1 MRKLL
6 SRAYVCINSK
16 SSRRQIHELWR
27 NHYESNDL
35 SRERHN
41 ELIPEND
48 LRSKNDLSPDFSY
61 KYPPSSFIQG
71 IGFPRRRSAAI
82 FNLETLLQFPKA
94 LQHPNLL
101 HPRNRN
107 QIQREINIFHRK
119 PINDFNRLIG
129 SYLWNRSISLLWTN
143 FIPIPSD
150 IPRVVVIK
158 ELYSKV
164 LYRDCNR
171 SYNKRYKVDVGS
183 LTPNHYKI
191 VVSLLLHFFPH
202 FPFYFLLF
210 PF

>member
-1 MRKLL
+1 MRNPI
-6 SRAYVCINSK
+6 SRICIHLRSF
-16 SSRRQIHELWR
+16 RRQVHELWR
-27 NHYESNDL
+27 NCNESSDL
-35 SRERHN
+35 SHERHN
-41 ELIPEND
+41 DLIPGDD
-48 LRSKNDLSPDFSY
+48 LRSKNDLSPDFTY
-61 KYPPSSFIQG
+61 KYPPGSFIQG
-71 IGFPRRRSAAI
+71 IRFPRRRSAAT
-82 FNLETLLQFPKA
+82 FNLETLLQVQKA

-150 IPRVVVIK
+150 IQRVVVVK

-171 SYNKRYKVDVGS
+171 SYNKRYKW
-183 LTPNHYKI
+183 T
-191 VVSLLLHFFPH
+191 
-202 FPFYFLLF
+202 
-210 PF
+210 